1 MTVCRKI
8 RVVARREVVVD
19 TSECSL
25 EELARQR
32 AQDRRREQ
40 AREDRGAVRVKQG
53 EQHGSM

>member
-8 RVVARREVVVD
+8 RVARREMVVD

-32 AQDRRREQ
+32 AQDRRQEQ
-40 AREDRGAVRVKQG
+40 AREWIRQAREG
-53 EQHGSM
+53 EREHA